1 LKRDDPVKTAG
12 GLRLA
17 AYGLRLAA
25 VGRPSDSPGHH
36 RNYSPVISGNYPLVI
51 AGNDSPVSKNIFSL
65 MSQKRKSLNTTK
77 TAGTALMQRIL
88 LYLC

>member
-1 LKRDDPVKTAG
+1 M
-12 GLRLA
+12 
-17 AYGLRLAA
+17 RLAA

-51 AGNDSPVSKNIFSL
+51 AGNDPPDIKEHIYLDFTE
-65 MSQKRKSLNTTK
+65 KTLNTTK